1 MATMIPPQYDA
12 KTRSNA
18 EKRIF
23 DLLRNDPDTESW
35 IVLHSLGL
43 SARADKPYG
52 EIDFVVIIP
61 GGGIICL
68 EVKGGGISC
77 ANGIWTTT
85 DRHGQVHTMTRSP
98 FIQAREGMFALRE
111 AMESHFGSNHD
122 AMKCT
127 IGYIVVFPDVDAP
140 PQTTEFA
147 PWEVID
153 RAALQRPVSQL
164 IRRAIRD
171 QRRKLDFRVDSSLP
185 SPELAREV
193 RQLLRPDFDIIIA
206 RSAQIFKTE
215 EKLIRLTQKQY
226 DVLDRLQENPRCL
239 IKGAAG
245 TGKTLLGIE
254 YAKRAA
260 KKGARVLLTCFNKLL
275 GDWLREQTQDYEG
288 ITAGSYHRCLREI
301 ILATPFAD
309 EFIQQEQKATG
320 DTLFSEVFPFY
331 GELSASEIE
340 AQFDILVID
349 EAQDLV
355 RPNILNVLNAH
366 LRGGLAGGH
375 WAVLGDF
382 TNQAI
387 YASGGEDHLVL
398 LDRYCPYYTREHL
411 TINCRNTRQISE
423 ETILLSG
430 FSTPPFRLS
439 AVDGPSVDYRYW
451 RNERQQAKKLDS
463 VLRRHLEDG
472 IAPKD
477 ILVLSPLSFG
487 RSVAN
492 TLQSTDQYTLHD
504 VKHKPFGKGAGH
516 QIFFSTIHAFKGMES
531 PVIVLCDVGEL
542 ETEKPQ
548 ALLYVGMSR
557 ARSHLTIMIHE
568 RTKSAL
574 VQLTTRQLREL
585 WET

>member
-23 DLLRNDPDTESW
+23 DLLKNDPDTESW

-52 EIDFVVIIP
+52 EIDFVVIVP

-68 EVKGGGISC
+68 EIKGGGISC
-77 ANGIWTTT
+77 ANGIWATT

-98 FIQAREGMFALRE
+98 FMQAREGMFALRE
-111 AMESHFGSNHD
+111 AMESHFGNNHNV
-122 AMKCT
+122 MKCT

-153 RAALQRPVSQL
+153 RTALQRPVSQL

-171 QRRKLDFRVDSSLP
+171 QRRRLDFRIDPGLP
-185 SPELAREV
+185 SPELARKV
-193 RQLLRPDFDIIIA
+193 RELLRPDFDIIIA

-215 EKLIRLTQKQY
+215 GKLIRLTESQY

-245 TGKTLLGIE
+245 TGKTLLGLE

-288 ITAGSYHRCLREI
+288 ITAGSYYRCLREI

-355 RPNILNVLNAH
+355 RSTILNVLNAH
-366 LRGGLAGGH
+366 LRGGMAGGN

-451 RNERQQAKKLDS
+451 RNELQQTQKLDS

-472 IAPKD
+472 IDPKD
-477 ILVLSPLSFG
+477 ILVLSPRSFD
-487 RSVAN
+487 RSVASA
-492 TLQSTDQYTLHD
+492 LQSTDQYTLHD
-504 VKHKPFGKGAGH
+504 VKHKPFCKGKGH

-531 PVIVLCDVGEL
+531 PVIVLCDVDEI

-557 ARSHLTIMIHE
+557 ARSHLTGLIHE
-568 RTKSAL
+568 RTKPAL
-574 VQLTTRQLREL
+574 VQLTTRKLKES

>member
-23 DLLRNDPDTESW
+23 DLLKNDPDTESW
-35 IVLHSLGL
+35 IALHSLGL

-68 EVKGGGISC
+68 EIKGGGISC
-77 ANGIWTTT
+77 ANGIWATT
-85 DRHGQVHTMTRSP
+85 DKHGQVHTMTRSP
-98 FIQAREGMFALRE
+98 FMQAREGMFALRE
-111 AMESHFGSNHD
+111 AMEFHFGSNHNV
-122 AMKCT
+122 MKCT

-153 RAALQRPVSQL
+153 RTALQRPVSQL

-193 RQLLRPDFDIIIA
+193 RQLLRPDFDIVIA
-206 RSAQIFKTE
+206 RSTQILKTE
-215 EKLIRLTQKQY
+215 EKLIRLTENQY

-245 TGKTLLGIE
+245 TGKTLLGLE

-275 GDWLREQTQDYEG
+275 GDWLREQTQGYEG
-288 ITAGSYHRCLREI
+288 ITAGSYYRCLREI

-309 EFIQQEQKATG
+309 EFIQQEQKATD

-340 AQFDILVID
+340 DQFDILVLD

-355 RPNILNVLNAH
+355 RPTILNVLNAH
-366 LRGGLAGGH
+366 LRGGMAGGN
-375 WAVLGDF
+375 WVVLGDF

-439 AVDGPSVDYRYW
+439 AVNGLSVDYRYW
-451 RNERQQAKKLDS
+451 YNERQQIKKLDS
-463 VLRRHLEDG
+463 VLRCHLKDG
-472 IAPKD
+472 IDPKD
-477 ILVLSPLSFG
+477 ILVLSPVSFD
-487 RSVAN
+487 RSVASA
-492 TLQSTDQYTLHD
+492 LQSTDQYTLHD
-504 VKHKPFGKGAGH
+504 VKHKLFRKGKEH

-531 PVIVLCDVGEL
+531 PVIVLCDVGEI
-542 ETEKPQ
+542 ETEEPQ

-557 ARSHLTIMIHE
+557 ARSHLTILIHE
-568 RTKSAL
+568 GTQPAL
-574 VQLTTRQLREL
+574 AQLTTRKLKET